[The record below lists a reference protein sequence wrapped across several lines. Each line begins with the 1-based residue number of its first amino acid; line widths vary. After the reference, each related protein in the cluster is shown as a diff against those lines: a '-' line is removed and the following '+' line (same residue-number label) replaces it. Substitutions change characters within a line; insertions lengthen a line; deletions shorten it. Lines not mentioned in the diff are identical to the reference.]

1 MINEYKINITA
12 HAGCMN
18 TSMDSIESIA
28 AGIKYEADII
38 EIDLNIDKNSNLVL
52 SHDIPK
58 EDVEYP
64 QFKLVSDIIKSKKDI
79 LLNIDVKNTIML
91 RWLKNVLFEYNLL
104 DRVFLTGLTY
114 NDLLDNKK
122 FLQEINCFIN
132 LESSDIENMEFE
144 KLTDTVETLN
154 IIGINID
161 YNLVNPEIISACRER
176 KLLTSVWTVDKPVD
190 MEKIIKLKVNSIT
203 TNRIDI
209 LKEKISEMKY

>member
-1 MINEYKINITA
+1 MNKYKINITA

-18 TSMDSIESIA
+18 TSMDSIEAIET
-28 AGIKYEADII
+28 GIKYRADII

-64 QFKLVSDIIKSKKDI
+64 QFKSVSDIIKSQKDI
-79 LLNIDVKNTIML
+79 LLNIDIKNTIIL

-122 FLQEINCFIN
+122 FLQGINCFVN
-132 LESSDIENMEFE
+132 VESSDIENIGFG
-144 KLTDTVETLN
+144 KLIDKLETLK
-154 IIGINID
+154 IVGINID
-161 YNLVNPEIISACRER
+161 YNLVNEEIISVCKER
-176 KLLTSVWTVDKPVD
+176 KFLTSVWTVDDPEN
-190 MEKIIKLKVNSIT
+190 MEKMIKLKVNSIT

-209 LKEKISEMKY
+209 LMEKISEMKY